1 MIFIG
6 RWVKQKGVDHIAELA
21 PAILRIHPEVQIV
34 LAGKADDA
42 CGMYAQE
49 LLAPLLHEFRGRLF
63 LCTEFFRLSDEMR
76 RGAHLC
82 FAPSCSEPF
91 GYVDVEFGLLGVP
104 SVGCAVGGLGK
115 MPGVY
120 FRQQNSDSNK
130 MLLEAF
136 FCAVHY
142 ALKMPDREYWEMAKA
157 ATMAAFPYETWRDNL
172 NEAYLQAMRHFKHK
186 EGESHTMNHMW
197 GKVTAKDAVKQ
208 AMTPRRPI
216 AFGHS
221 DEATDIAQTMQVLD
235 VQDNAEFLTQAVTEK
250 RTHKIMRG
258 SMAQEGGRR
267 YNAESLQ
274 SSICQAEQRRT
285 EKSHVT
291 LWLMKPFAFGL
302 CLRIHVVIALCY
314 IFSSVGETVL
324 KAVTAVE
331 ARSGLASEHVL
342 WSTFYGGAAC
352 GCCLWLCL
360 SRGLPPNL
368 LMAGSQIVNLLFFMI
383 VPSLPEHAVKS
394 DWVTLA
400 YWASCG
406 VQSTSRLLFII
417 WNFNEDFHG
426 GFQVACKRIG
436 ILESL
441 RTAAGMLSVI
451 VSLGGMAYV
460 YQQIV
465 LIISLTTLILLFKA
479 PQCYCAYS
487 LPPMGWV
494 EGLFTHKSFILL
506 LLSEM
511 LNATVSYTSQTYHDW
526 WVLNGWST
534 HDIISFSLVIMAVS
548 ALVVPFIFAGLQRV
562 SVWGPWPMRDFTCFL
577 PPGSLLRALALYD
590 LGYLHHRSY
599 LFAAALIASYC
610 IDVLRS
616 ASVFA
621 SMMAVLGNKWY
632 ALKGCYIVIAMTS
645 LCSCASPFV
654 GRAIAVA
661 VVNTSPF
668 QRVTLDKPVSHSGSL
683 GEAVFWAVVP
693 LTLAAYFFQLV
704 TLRYFN
710 SDILTYRGHGNL
722 LPTGAATGAS
732 STMHRVPITALRR
745 MHRAARKPRRRM
757 P

>member
-1 MIFIG
+1 MKEAMNQY
-6 RWVKQKGVDHIAELA
+6 KQ
-21 PAILRIHPEVQIV
+21 
-34 LAGKADDA
+34 
-42 CGMYAQE
+42 
-49 LLAPLLHEFRGRLF
+49 RGSR
-63 LCTEFFRLSDEMR
+63 
-76 RGAHLC
+76 
-82 FAPSCSEPF
+82 
-91 GYVDVEFGLLGVP
+91 VV
-104 SVGCAVGGLGK
+104 
-115 MPGVY
+115 
-120 FRQQNSDSNK
+120 
-130 MLLEAF
+130 
-136 FCAVHY
+136 
-142 ALKMPDREYWEMAKA
+142 
-157 ATMAAFPYETWRDNL
+157 
-172 NEAYLQAMRHFKHK
+172 
-186 EGESHTMNHMW
+186 
-197 GKVTAKDAVKQ
+197 KDAE
-208 AMTPRRPI
+208 T
-216 AFGHS
+216 
-221 DEATDIAQTMQVLD
+221 
-235 VQDNAEFLTQAVTEK
+235 
-250 RTHKIMRG
+250 
-258 SMAQEGGRR
+258 
-267 YNAESLQ
+267 LQ
-274 SSICQAEQRRT
+274 RNICLAEQRLK
-285 EKSHVT
+285 ELNHVT
-291 LWLMKPFAFGL
+291 QWLMKPFARTKY
-302 CLRIHVVIALCY
+302 LRIHAVIALCY
-314 IFSSVGETVL
+314 IVAPAGETLL
-324 KAVTAVE
+324 KTTTGKATELLTDYMQHVVFY
-331 ARSGLASEHVL
+331 SGLFVGSL
-342 WSTFYGGAAC
+342 
-352 GCCLWLCL
+352 LWLGL
-360 SRGLPPNL
+360 SRGVPPNL
-368 LMAGSQIVNLLFFMI
+368 LMASSQLANVLFSVL
-383 VPSLPEHAVKS
+383 VPSLPDQLLT
-394 DWVTLA
+394 DWTILSFLA
-400 YWASCG
+400 MSG
-406 VQSTSRLLFII
+406 VLSASRLLFII

-548 ALVVPFIFAGLQRV
+548 ALVVPFIFVGLQRV

-745 MHRAARKPRRRM
+745 MHR
-757 P
+757 